1 MARWQY
7 ASGRPP
13 RPRIQLG
20 TGSSGRT
27 RAHSVS
33 VIVMSVGYRRSR
45 IGVSAAFPNR

>member
-13 RPRIQLG
+13 RPRIQPG

-27 RAHSVS
+27 RAHSAS
-33 VIVMSVGYRRSR
+33 VMSVGYRRSR
-45 IGVSAAFPNR
+45 IGLSAAFPNR